1 MLRLTH
7 TSEVTLLADHLLVV
21 VLLVLHFALLGFMI
35 VGGFFAWK
43 WPAVLIFHV
52 PLVAW
57 GVLNS
62 LYQLQCPVTLA
73 ENWAR
78 RRAGVAEYQ
87 GGFIET
93 YVEGALYPAHHVN
106 RARLIA
112 LLLILVS
119 WSGVY
124 LFARYRAVV
133 RLRRTA
139 TMLTPTVLVGHR
151 PVAVME
157 DNSIA

>member
-1 MLRLTH
+1 M
-7 TSEVTLLADHLLVV
+7 ADRLLVV

-43 WPAVLIFHV
+43 WPAVVVFHV
-52 PLVAW
+52 PLVIW

-62 LYQLQCPVTLA
+62 IYQLQCPVTSA

-78 RRAGVAEYQ
+78 RRAGVAEYE

-93 YVEGALYPAHHVN
+93 YVEGVFYPAHHVN

-112 LLLILVS
+112 LALVLGS
-119 WSGVY
+119 WVGVY

-133 RLRRTA
+133 RLRHA
-139 TMLTPTVLVGHR
+139 SAVLAASVLVPR
-151 PVAVME
+151 RQVALLE
-157 DNSIA
+157 DNSVM